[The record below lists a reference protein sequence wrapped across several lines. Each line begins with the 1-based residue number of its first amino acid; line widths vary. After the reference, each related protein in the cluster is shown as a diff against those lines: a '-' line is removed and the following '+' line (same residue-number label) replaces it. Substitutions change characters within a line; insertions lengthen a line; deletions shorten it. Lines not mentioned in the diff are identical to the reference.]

1 MNILCNKVELIEAV
15 GNVQRAVS
23 AKASLPALEGI
34 LLRAQGNTLYL
45 AGFDMELGISTTI
58 PAAEANRIAA
68 RLSDLLYNPVSL
80 LLPT

>member
-23 AKASLPALEGI
+23 TKASLPALEGI

-58 PAAEANRIAA
+58 PAQVNKPGEIV
-68 RLSDLLYNPVSL
+68 L
-80 LLPT
+80 